1 MEKGDDSPG
10 MVDRHRPADPHATQ
24 YAQGK
29 TFRRPCI
36 HNKYIGKSV
45 EEKWYQI
52 LGIFTQ
58 YSPRNIRGGILFSML
73 QHALKTVD
81 SRKVKLT
88 FHAHDQLKLW

>member
-29 TFRRPCI
+29 TFRRPRI

-52 LGIFTQ
+52 LGILRSTVPEI
-58 YSPRNIRGGILFSML
+58 SEVEILFSRL

-88 FHAHDQLKLW
+88 LHAHDQLKLW